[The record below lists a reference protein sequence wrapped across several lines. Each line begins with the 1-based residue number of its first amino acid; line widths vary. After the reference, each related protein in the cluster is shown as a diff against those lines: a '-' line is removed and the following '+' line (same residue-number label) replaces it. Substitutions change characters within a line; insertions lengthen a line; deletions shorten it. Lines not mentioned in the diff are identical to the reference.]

1 MGRVASLRAAVTDHP
16 GLGRLVAVR
25 FSAQWGDG
33 LFQAALGGALLF
45 NPQRAADPAAVVAG
59 LAVLLLPYSVLGPFA
74 GGLLDRWDRRRVLL
88 WANLLRAVFLFV
100 VAVVVAE
107 GVTGP
112 GLFVGSLAAAGVS
125 RFVLA
130 GLSAALPHVVRTAAL
145 VGVNA
150 ALSTAGAVL
159 AVLGAGTALG
169 VRQVLGSGNVGSG
182 VTVVVAAVGSLVA
195 GFVAAG
201 FARQALGPDAEP
213 AGGAK
218 GGDGSTT
225 RAVAAGLDRGARA
238 VWRAP
243 GVAAALLALGAHRV
257 VFGVN
262 TLLTLLL
269 VRTAFP
275 QNSPLMPSGI
285 AGLGQVVAAGAVGLL
300 LAAVL
305 TPVLVRRWGQR
316 RAVTGALSVA
326 VVAQLGLVPTFTQ
339 GAVLL
344 AALVLGTTGQV
355 VKLVADAAM
364 QTQVDDLHRGQV
376 FALQD
381 ALFNVAYVAAVAA
394 AATVVPAD
402 GRSTELALAGGV
414 VYVLGLGGHLL
425 LSRRT

>member
-201 FARQALGPDAEP
+201 FARQALGPDAEQ
-213 AGGAK
+213 AGGATI
-218 GGDGSTT
+218 GGSTT

-257 VFGVN
+257 AFGIN

-275 QNSPLMPSGI
+275 RNSPLMPSGI

-402 GRSTELALAGGV
+402 GRSTELAVAGGL

-425 LSRRT
+425 LSRRA